1 MQENS
6 GSDCRQMVQP
16 VVVVYTRDEPG
27 KGQIKGEEM
36 VFWKWEQNVLRSH
49 NAEMKVTIVIEGTCN
64 VRSVARECSNTAA
77 VYWTL

>member
-36 VFWKWEQNVLRSH
+36 VF
-49 NAEMKVTIVIEGTCN
+49 
-64 VRSVARECSNTAA
+64 
-77 VYWTL
+77 